1 MKKIRIRFQQ
11 DPEEQN
17 LDVLVRSRERDEEVE
32 SLLERISG
40 NRLDRFAVIAPEG
53 TQVNLDPGEIVLVSM
68 RKNQARVETLA
79 GSYTVRQ
86 THQTIEQA
94 LEGFGF
100 LRISRSEL
108 VNVNKIVKMD
118 FTANRELRLE
128 LVGGMETWVSRRYI
142 PLIRE
147 QISRK
152 EESVWSGKF

>member
-1 MKKIRIRFQQ
+1 ME
-11 DPEEQN
+11 D
-17 LDVLVRSRERDEEVE
+17 
-32 SLLERISG
+32 LLERISG

-86 THQTIEQA
+86 TLQTIEQA

>member
-1 MKKIRIRFQQ
+1 MKRIRIRFQQ

-17 LDVLVRSRERDEEVE
+17 IDVLVRSRERDEEVE
-32 SLLERISG
+32 DLLERISG

-86 THQTIEQA
+86 TLQTIEQA